1 MALPEDPLLRAALL
15 AFVAGATIPVGG
27 LLARLERIQPR
38 WLERELRHSVIAF
51 GGGAL
56 LAAVS
61 LVLVPDGLDT
71 LAPAPACLAFLAGG
85 VVVMALDRWV
95 ATRRG
100 QAGQFLAMLLD
111 YVPES
116 AALGAS
122 ISLSGGSGPLLAF
135 LIALQNLPEAFNA
148 FREITRGR
156 ARRRRRTLWL
166 FALLPLAGPASAW
179 LGAAVLAG
187 SPGGLGALM
196 LACAGG
202 ILYLTFQ
209 DVAPKAHLAR
219 HWAPALGAVGG
230 FALGLVGFALTR

>member
-1 MALPEDPLLRAALL
+1 MAFPQDPLLRATLLALL
-15 AFVAGATIPVGG
+15 AGATIPVGG
-27 LLARLERIQPR
+27 LLARVERIQPR
-38 WLERELRHSVIAF
+38 WLERELRHTVIAF

-61 LVLVPDGLDT
+61 LVLVPDGLEA
-71 LAPAPACLAFLAGG
+71 LAPAPACAAFLAGG
-85 VVVMALDRWV
+85 ALVMALDRWI

-111 YVPES
+111 FLPES

-122 ISLSGGSGPLLAF
+122 ISLAGGSGPLLAF

-148 FREITRGR
+148 YREMTQGR
-156 ARRRRRTLWL
+156 PGRRRRTLWL
-166 FALLPLAGPASAW
+166 FAALPLAGPASAL
-179 LGAAVLAG
+179 LGASVLAG
-187 SPGGLGALM
+187 SPGGLGTLM

-202 ILYLTFQ
+202 LLYLTFQ
-209 DVAPKAHLAR
+209 DVAPKAYLAR
-219 HWAPALGAVGG
+219 HWAPPLGAVGG